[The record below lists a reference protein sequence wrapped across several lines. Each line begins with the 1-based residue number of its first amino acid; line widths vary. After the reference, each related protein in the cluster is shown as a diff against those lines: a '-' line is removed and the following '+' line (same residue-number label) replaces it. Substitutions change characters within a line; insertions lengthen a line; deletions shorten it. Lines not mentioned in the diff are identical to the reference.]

1 MRSNFRPNAR
11 LIINIGILIGTF
23 GISINLRPIST
34 THKYKNICADFQS
47 KLEYSDKEYIETAK
61 NLGIHKNDNNFSVIQ
76 FCSFY

>member
-47 KLEYSDKEYIETAK
+47 KREYTDKEYIETAK
-61 NLGIHKNDNNFSVIQ
+61 SLGIHKNDNNFSIIQ